1 LQESR
6 SQLEVNRLKLEKEV
20 HLALIDTLYETQAE
34 VSFNEVTAD
43 SVEFRFYVDEVVQK
57 HTAANAIVIGSQ
69 NHVGLCNSMQAKQK
83 GTVKNGLTN
92 A

>member
-1 LQESR
+1 MS
-6 SQLEVNRLKLEKEV
+6 RLKLEKEV

-57 HTAANAIVIGSQ
+57 HTAANAIIIGS
-69 NHVGLCNSMQAKQK
+69 HTHIGLCNSM
-83 GTVKNGLTN
+83 
-92 A
+92 